1 MIKIQLS
8 GNYDSMYRELVG
20 EDKELRNILAEKV
33 KWFRRN
39 PEDTRLDNH
48 PLRKSLKGKWAF
60 SINDDIRIVYEWLDK
75 TFARFLSIG
84 RHVRVYHDLS

>member
-75 TFARFLSIG
+75 TFARFLSIC
-84 RHVRVYHDLS
+84 RPLYLHH